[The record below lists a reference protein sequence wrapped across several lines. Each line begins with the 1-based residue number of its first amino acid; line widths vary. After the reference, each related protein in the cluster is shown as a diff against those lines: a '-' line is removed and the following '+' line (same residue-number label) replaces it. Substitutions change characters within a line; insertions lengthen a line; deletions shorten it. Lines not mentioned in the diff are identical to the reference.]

1 MGSLKEYG
9 VVYRQVDLFEDGSF
23 DYEGIAAAI
32 NERTKLVTIQ
42 RSKGYATRPTLSVK
56 RIGELISFIKN
67 IKPDVICMRIC
78 L

>member
-1 MGSLKEYG
+1 M
-9 VVYRQVDLFEDGSF
+9 DLFEDGSF

-56 RIGELISFIKN
+56 RIGGIDFLHKEH
-67 IKPDVICMRIC
+67 KPDVICMVDNC
-78 L
+78 YGEF